1 MLKSLRIKN
10 YAIIDDLSIDFE
22 DGFNVFTGETGAG
35 KSIIFGALSLLFK
48 GRSDTSLIKHGKDK
62 AVIEGVFS
70 IKDDYIK
77 KLLDEQDIEYD
88 DELIIKR
95 VFSVDNHNSIKVNQS
110 SVTLNFLN
118 ELLNPFIDI
127 HSQKDNQLLYVKSYQ
142 LLLLDKFSNN
152 SDLLNKYRIAY
163 NNYLSLKK
171 QYEDL
176 KNNTYSEREIEFY
189 KYDLNELEE
198 ANISINEEEELE
210 TNEKLFKENEKYAQI
225 YNEAYDLYNKD
236 NGIKEQL
243 YSLLQSINS
252 IDDNLNDKVLS
263 YKNKFEEDYY
273 SLDENISQILLYL
286 KSLIDND
293 LNIEAIEER
302 LYIYNKL
309 KRKHKCDTNGLITL
323 KEELKAK
330 IEAFE
335 DRDKVLNEKLNEV
348 NKSLESVNKIGEELS
363 VSRRNN
369 AKELERLILIE
380 TNELLLKNCKFEIL
394 INKVEPNNNGLDD
407 VDFLVCMNKGE
418 ELKPLRNIAS
428 GGEVSRLMLALKSV
442 FSKISST
449 DLLILDEIDT
459 GVSGNVANVV
469 GEKIAKISKNT
480 QVLCISHL
488 ALVAAYADSHY
499 LIYKEDDNVETTTK
513 VRKLSTDDIIK
524 ELASMSSS
532 DNNTKALAAASEI
545 YNKAQK
551 TKSEI

>member
-309 KRKHKCDTNGLITL
+309 KRKHKCDTNGLIAL

-335 DRDKVLNEKLNEV
+335 DRDKVLNEKLNDV
-348 NKSLESVNKIGEELS
+348 NKSLEAVNKIGEELS
-363 VSRRNN
+363 VSRKNN

-394 INKVEPNNNGLDD
+394 INKVEPNSNGLDD

-449 DLLILDEIDT
+449 VLLILDEIDT

-513 VRKLSTDDIIK
+513 VKKLSADDIIK

>member
-110 SVTLNFLN
+110 NVTLNFLN

-152 SDLLNKYRIAY
+152 SDLLNKYRVAY

-189 KYDLNELEE
+189 KYDLNELED

-309 KRKHKCDTNGLITL
+309 KRKHKCDTNGLIAL

-348 NKSLESVNKIGEELS
+348 NKSLETVNKIGEELS
-363 VSRRNN
+363 VSRKKN

-394 INKVEPNNNGLDD
+394 INKVEPNSNGLDD

-513 VRKLSTDDIIK
+513 VKKLSGEDIIK

-532 DNNTKALAAASEI
+532 DNNTKALAAALEI

>member
-62 AVIEGVFS
+62 AIIEGVFS

-110 SVTLNFLN
+110 NVTLNFLN

-152 SDLLNKYRIAY
+152 SDLLNKYHIAY

-198 ANISINEEEELE
+198 ANIDINEEEELE

-286 KSLIDND
+286 KSLNDND

-348 NKSLESVNKIGEELS
+348 NKSLETINKICEELS
-363 VSRRNN
+363 VSRKNN

-394 INKVEPNNNGLDD
+394 VNNVEPNSNGLDD

-513 VRKLSTDDIIK
+513 VKKLSTDDIIK

>member
-110 SVTLNFLN
+110 NVTLNFLN

-171 QYEDL
+171 QYENL

-309 KRKHKCDTNGLITL
+309 KRKHKCDTNGLIAL

-335 DRDKVLNEKLNEV
+335 DRDKVLNEKLNDV
-348 NKSLESVNKIGEELS
+348 NKSLETVNRIGEELS
-363 VSRRNN
+363 VSRKKN

-394 INKVEPNNNGLDD
+394 INKVEPNSNGLDD

-499 LIYKEDDNVETTTK
+499 LIYKEDNNVETTTMVK
-513 VRKLSTDDIIK
+513 KLSGEDIIK

>member
-62 AVIEGVFS
+62 AIIEGVFS

-110 SVTLNFLN
+110 NVTLNFLN

-152 SDLLNKYRIAY
+152 SDLLNKYHIAY

-198 ANISINEEEELE
+198 ANIDINEEEELE

-286 KSLIDND
+286 KSLNDND

-348 NKSLESVNKIGEELS
+348 NKSLETINKIGEELS
-363 VSRRNN
+363 VSRKNN

-394 INKVEPNNNGLDD
+394 VNNVEPNSNGLDD

-513 VRKLSTDDIIK
+513 VKKLSTDDIIK

>member
-110 SVTLNFLN
+110 NVTLNFLN

-348 NKSLESVNKIGEELS
+348 NKSLETVNKIGEELS
-363 VSRRNN
+363 VSRKNN

-380 TNELLLKNCKFEIL
+380 TNELLLKNCRFEIL
-394 INKVEPNNNGLDD
+394 INKVEPNSNGLDD

-513 VRKLSTDDIIK
+513 VKKLSADDIIK